1 MIFTSISKAFFR
13 RSFSGHMKSAKNFT
27 DLNIYD
33 FFMWDKHLEIYI
45 SGMKITLAF
54 SRLIDGDLRNRNI
67 P

>member
-1 MIFTSISKAFFR
+1 
-13 RSFSGHMKSAKNFT
+13 
-27 DLNIYD
+27 
-33 FFMWDKHLEIYI
+33 MWDKKLEIYI